1 MDPVIFGPFLKEVRL
16 QSKMTQEQ
24 LAQRLHVSTAA
35 VSKWERGKSLPDIAK
50 IEELADALD
59 LRILELMRCQ
69 QQEQSLPKRELAEVY
84 T

>member
-35 VSKWERGKSLPDIAK
+35 VSK
-50 IEELADALD
+50 
-59 LRILELMRCQ
+59 
-69 QQEQSLPKRELAEVY
+69 
-84 T
+84 